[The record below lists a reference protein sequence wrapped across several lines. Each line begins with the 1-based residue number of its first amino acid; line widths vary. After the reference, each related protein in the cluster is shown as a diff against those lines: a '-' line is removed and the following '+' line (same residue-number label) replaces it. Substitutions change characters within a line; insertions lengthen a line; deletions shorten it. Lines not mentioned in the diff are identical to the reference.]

1 MMTMEVETVTG
12 VRDDVPLFSRGAS
25 HWDVS
30 LIVFNDLHPRRGD
43 QQPFGSVPVDPDEPA
58 GPIAQRA
65 HDRHELARGGK
76 GRGVGPHRRV
86 SEFDQAMYGA
96 FFREART
103 RLDPIKQVRR
113 RRARLEILRPE
124 ADRLP
129 YGRDV
134 GHFEL

>member
-1 MMTMEVETVTG
+1 MMTMKVETMTG

-65 HDRHELARGGK
+65 HDRHELARGGRVGAWAHTDVSRSSIRPCTARSSGK
-76 GRGVGPHRRV
+76 RVRGLIQSG
-86 SEFDQAMYGA
+86 SAQTGA
-96 FFREART
+96 ARN
-103 RLDPIKQVRR
+103 PPAGGGSPAVR
-113 RRARLEILRPE
+113 P
-124 ADRLP
+124 
-129 YGRDV
+129 
-134 GHFEL
+134 